1 MPSKYTKEKLE
12 WLDKLSTPTRCKSMV
27 DAALILAMQPVFPG
41 MVDVLEFTLRFECL
55 DGVDCPPC
63 LPAETITRLKVGKPP
78 AEASFLVVFQHAA
91 RLISEDFSVCL
102 PFLDVGFDWLHVV
115 LSFIDRTLHPLSRVS

>member
-1 MPSKYTKEKLE
+1 MPSKFTKEKLE
-12 WLDKLSTPTRCKSMV
+12 RLGQTKHPNKMQVHGRRSTYPCNATSISRN
-27 DAALILAMQPVFPG
+27 L
-41 MVDVLEFTLRFECL
+41 LEFTLRFECL